1 MFISIFGTVTD
12 EKETS
17 VRAKWLRKKYMGV
30 CRRESILMSRMMS
43 RLPSSVVR
51 YMPRNRV
58 KNTPCC
64 PGLMGSPR
72 RRNLDTLLW
81 FSGLMLLISLL
92 EMRKVWESQGPR
104 KTTRTIT
111 SHTVIFWENHEF
123 LTIHL

>member
-30 CRRESILMSRMMS
+30 CRWESSLMSRMMS

-92 EMRKVWESQGPR
+92 ELRKVWETQGPR
-104 KTTRTIT
+104 KTTRAIT
-111 SHTVIFWENHEF
+111 SHIVIFWENHEF